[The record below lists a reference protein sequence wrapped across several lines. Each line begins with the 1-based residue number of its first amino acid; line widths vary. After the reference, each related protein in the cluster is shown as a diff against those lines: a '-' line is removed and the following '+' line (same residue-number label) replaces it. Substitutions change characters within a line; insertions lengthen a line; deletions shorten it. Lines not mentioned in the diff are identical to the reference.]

1 MQRLRHRQMTIGVVL
16 GAACLGLGLYLSGLA
31 ATLQLGDAASKGFLL
46 IPALPTPLYITMAV
60 VVLACV
66 SITLLNSF
74 LRRRQPSE
82 PENRRQPEAT
92 PAPWYAPLIPITSIT
107 LIAVAMMWLLR
118 RGSPLQAWLQRWR
131 QELQG
136 LRDAFKTAPE
146 NWIEQFQS
154 PVAGYA
160 LFIAVIVIYGGLALL
175 GLWLLFDRQGRL
187 AAAPDVEPPQAR
199 RLRRAVTAGLHA
211 LQQHDD
217 PRLAIIACYARLE
230 HLLEDHGVPADTTLT
245 PQEYMGAALQGLD
258 VTSEPLAEAL
268 ANLVQLF
275 ELARYSLHPL
285 DDEAKQAAATYLETI
300 KSHLEWEAAL
310 ATRT

>member
-1 MQRLRHRQMTIGVVL
+1 
-16 GAACLGLGLYLSGLA
+16 
-31 ATLQLGDAASKGFLL
+31 
-46 IPALPTPLYITMAV
+46 
-60 VVLACV
+60 
-66 SITLLNSF
+66 
-74 LRRRQPSE
+74 
-82 PENRRQPEAT
+82 
-92 PAPWYAPLIPITSIT
+92 
-107 LIAVAMMWLLR
+107 
-118 RGSPLQAWLQRWR
+118 
-131 QELQG
+131 
-136 LRDAFKTAPE
+136 
-146 NWIEQFQS
+146 
-154 PVAGYA
+154 
-160 LFIAVIVIYGGLALL
+160 
-175 GLWLLFDRQGRL
+175 
-187 AAAPDVEPPQAR
+187 
-199 RLRRAVTAGLHA
+199 

>member
-1 MQRLRHRQMTIGVVL
+1 
-16 GAACLGLGLYLSGLA
+16 
-31 ATLQLGDAASKGFLL
+31 GDAASKGFLL
-46 IPALPTPLYITMAV
+46 VPALPTPLYITMAV

-74 LRRRQPSE
+74 LRRRQPRE
-82 PENRRQPEAT
+82 PETRRQTDAT
-92 PAPWYAPLIPITSIT
+92 PAPWYAPLIPITG
-107 LIAVAMMWLLR
+107 IALVAVMMMWLLR
-118 RGSPLQAWLQRWR
+118 RGSPLQQWLQRWR

-136 LRDAFKTAPE
+136 LRDAFKTAPQDL
-146 NWIEQFQS
+146 IEQIQS

-160 LFIAVIVIYGGLALL
+160 LFMAVIVIYGGLAVL

-187 AAAPDVEPPQAR
+187 AAQPDAEPPQAR
-199 RLRRAVTAGLHA
+199 RLRRAVTAGLNA

-245 PQEYMGAALQGLD
+245 PQEYMGAALHGLD
-258 VTSEPLAEAL
+258 VTSDTLADAL

-285 DDEAKQAAATYLETI
+285 NDEAKQSAAAYLETI

-310 ATRT
+310 ASRT